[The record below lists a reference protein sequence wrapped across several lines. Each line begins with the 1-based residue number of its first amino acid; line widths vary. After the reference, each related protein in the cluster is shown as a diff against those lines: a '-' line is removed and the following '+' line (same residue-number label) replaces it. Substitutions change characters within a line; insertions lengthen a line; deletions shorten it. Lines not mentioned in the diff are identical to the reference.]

1 MTRGSDAGT
10 ADGIPRPALAERRKI
25 LDEHLATLAA
35 LLDEATFGYLD
46 RLGVG
51 PGWRC
56 WEAGAGAASV
66 PRWLAARVGET
77 GQVLATDIDIS
88 RLTAAHQAAF
98 EVRRHNLVTEPAP
111 GSGFDLVH
119 VRLVLE
125 HLPDPA
131 TAVTAMA
138 RALRPGGWLLA
149 ESADPM
155 LQPLACPDENGDA
168 QILANKVRDA
178 VWAADPRRG
187 QLRFG
192 RTLPRLLRD
201 AALTGVTAAARMPL
215 TGPDTAR
222 LQRTLVLRRRD
233 RLLAAGLLTGAEIH
247 QHLADIANG
256 GLDLAAFPVVSA
268 WGRKAGQSRQY
279 ATGPG

>member
-1 MTRGSDAGT
+1 VTPGIHAVT
-10 ADGIPRPALAERRKI
+10 PDGIPRPAPAERRKI

-46 RLGVG
+46 GLGVTA
-51 PGWRC
+51 GWRC
-56 WEAGAGAASV
+56 WEAGAGAATV
-66 PRWLAARVGET
+66 AQWLAARVGAT
-77 GQVLATDIDIS
+77 GHVLATDIDIS
-88 RLTAAHQAAF
+88 RLTAGHQAVF
-98 EVRRHNLVTEPAP
+98 EIRQHDLVTEPAP

-119 VRLVLE
+119 ARLVLE

-131 TAVTAMA
+131 AALTAMA
-138 RALRPGGWLLA
+138 QALRPGGWLLA

-155 LQPLACPDENGDA
+155 LQPLACPDEHGTA
-168 QILANKVRDA
+168 QILANKVRHA
-178 VWAADPRRG
+178 VWAVDPRRG
-187 QLRFG
+187 HLRFG

-201 AALTGVTAAARMPL
+201 ADLTGVTAAARIPL

-233 RLLAAGLLTGAEIH
+233 QLLAAGLLTSAEIDR
-247 QHLADIANG
+247 HLADIANG

-268 WGRKAGQSRQY
+268 WGRKASQSRQY
-279 ATGPG
+279 AAGA

>member
-1 MTRGSDAGT
+1 VTPGSDAG
-10 ADGIPRPALAERRKI
+10 AAGVPRPAPAGRRKI

-46 RLGVG
+46 RLGVAA
-51 PGWRC
+51 GWRC
-56 WEAGAGAASV
+56 WEAGAGAATV
-66 PRWLAARVGET
+66 PQWLAARVGET
-77 GQVLATDIDIS
+77 GHVLATDIDIG
-88 RLTAAHQAAF
+88 RLTAGHQAAF
-98 EVRRHNLVTEPAP
+98 EIQRHDLVTEPAP
-111 GSGFDLVH
+111 GRGFDLIH
-119 VRLVLE
+119 ARLVLE

-131 TAVTAMA
+131 TAVTTMA
-138 RALRPGGWLLA
+138 QALRPGGWLLA

-155 LQPLACPDENGDA
+155 LQPLACPDEPGAA
-168 QILANKVRDA
+168 QILANKMRHA
-178 VWAADPRRG
+178 VWAVDPRRG
-187 QLRFG
+187 HLRFG

-233 RLLAAGLLTGAEIH
+233 QLLAAGLLTGAEID

-256 GLDLAAFPVVSA
+256 DLDLAAFPVVSA
-268 WGRKAGQSRQY
+268 WGRQASQPWQHARR
-279 ATGPG
+279 PR